1 MFEPT
6 HGSGAIERALQH
18 RTYVPTV
25 EPGSAEEREALAHL
39 DNVRD
44 EELRRLR
51 PGERDRAR
59 ARHRRHWRRHYGG

>member
-1 MFEPT
+1 MFEST

-18 RTYVPTV
+18 RTFVKTV
-25 EPGSAEEREALAHL
+25 EPGSPEEREAIARL

-44 EELRRLR
+44 DELRRLR

-59 ARHRRHWRRHYGG
+59 ARHRRHWRRHFGG